1 MECVV
6 SPVDQRKR
14 SQPLAPETR
23 CPQND
28 GKPDPQILSSEV
40 SILEWVL
47 LLCQIVRPI
56 TTFVIF
62 CSKKKCFETEV
73 YGFQVNFDPRL
84 LL

>member
-1 MECVV
+1 MPDSKMME
-6 SPVDQRKR
+6 R
-14 SQPLAPETR
+14 
-23 CPQND
+23 
-28 GKPDPQILSSEV
+28 PDPSQRILSSEV

-62 CSKKKCFETEV
+62 CSNKSVLKPKCN
-73 YGFQVNFDPRL
+73 GFQVNFDLMMRL